1 MWERQVRW
9 WCSQDGGNIDLRLLR
24 PRYCATAI
32 KCAMMYRCGAIEAA
46 EAAVSVCFCVEAAEG
61 SASATSVQRCAAHH
75 DQVRTPSPCDLV
87 DAVNAGPAAVGT
99 GQSEHCKH
107 CSRTLTWP
115 PCTVGFTP
123 QTLRTTLRCAHTI
136 TLRRTIN
143 FTSHVC
149 CVKTAA
155 AANIGASPALQT
167 LT

>member
-1 MWERQVRW
+1 
-9 WCSQDGGNIDLRLLR
+9 
-24 PRYCATAI
+24 
-32 KCAMMYRCGAIEAA
+32 MMYRCGVIEAA
-46 EAAVSVCFCVEAAEG
+46 EAAGSVCFCVNEAAEG
-61 SASATSVQRCAAHH
+61 STSAASVQRCAAHH
-75 DQVRTPSPCDLV
+75 DHVRTPSPCDLV

-99 GQSEHCKH
+99 LQ
-107 CSRTLTWP
+107 TLLTNP
-115 PCTVGFTP
+115 NPNLATFHDTVGFTP